1 MIIKNEFFQNEK
13 DYLIKQREGLNK
25 AIENWDKRFQKDEV
39 ERETFLRQNIE
50 FAKRQGELNK
60 KIEKFNKTNKNKCF
74 KWNNRRSISV
84 KFATYI

>member
-60 KIEKFNKTNKNKCF
+60 KIEKFNK
-74 KWNNRRSISV
+74 R
-84 KFATYI
+84 